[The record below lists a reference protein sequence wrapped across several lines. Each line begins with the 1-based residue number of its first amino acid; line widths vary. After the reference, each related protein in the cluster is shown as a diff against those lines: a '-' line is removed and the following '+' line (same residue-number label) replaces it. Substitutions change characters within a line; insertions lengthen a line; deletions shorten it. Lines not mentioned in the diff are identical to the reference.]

1 MIAYVLIISLLA
13 LNVKA
18 GIVSAP
24 DNHGESSP
32 ELHNIITATKERIE
46 AEYSTSTGGGILI
59 VSEVSLG
66 GEAVHVSV
74 KLTDGET
81 IFEVDRP
88 LGDVESHLSVV
99 GEEFLLINDTSSD
112 GSFKVTIYH
121 TLAVYSQH
129 ARAMKYLR

>member
-32 ELHNIITATKERIE
+32 ELQIITATKEWIE
-46 AEYSTSTGGGILI
+46 AEYSTSTGGGIFI

-121 TLAVYSQH
+121 TPAVYSQH